1 MLPQADSFHQ
11 SSHQILLAMKELQI
25 GRLLRQANIRKSC
38 GIPVMAL
45 FQTLILLVFQGKN
58 LFRFLH
64 SEHIDC
70 TISKNAFYRF
80 LSNPSFNWQRFL
92 LLLAAKITKVFH
104 SLTNSGRAKM
114 LVLDDSV
121 LPRNR
126 SKSVELLARIYDHV
140 SQQYLRGFNL
150 LALGWTDGFS
160 FVPVAFNLLS
170 SAKKQNRYQ
179 EAEQGI
185 DHRTNGWKARIGS
198 MLQKPEAALLMVQR
212 ALDAGIEADYIL
224 MDSWFTNEPFI
235 QKLRTMGLHVIGM
248 VKDAKQRYLYRRRAF
263 TLPQLAKLA
272 VRRNA
277 GTPYRSLVVKTG
289 KHNIPVRIIFVQN
302 RNKKS
307 EFLYLLTTDIALSDD
322 EAIRLY
328 GNRWSIETFFKS
340 SKSLFRLCNEFQTRN
355 YDSALAHTALV
366 FTRYMVLEWIRRKD
380 NDQRT
385 CGGIFFAR
393 CDEVQDMELSEAL
406 RSLMTLFVEIM
417 NEQSA
422 ENTEVIKSKL
432 SFWVASQSRY
442 IRDLLGNLCW
452 ES

>member
-1 MLPQADSFHQ
+1 MLPQTNSFHQ
-11 SSHQILLAMKELQI
+11 TANQILLAMKELQI
-25 GRLLRQANIRKSC
+25 GRLLRQANVRKSC
-38 GIPVMAL
+38 GVPVVAL

-64 SEHIDC
+64 SEHTDC

-80 LSNPSFNWQRFL
+80 LGNPSFNWHRFL
-92 LLLAAKITKVFH
+92 LLLSARITRVFG
-104 SLTNSGRAKM
+104 SLTGSGRVKM

-185 DHRTNGWKARIGS
+185 DHRTNGWKARMGS
-198 MLQKPEAALLMVQR
+198 MLQKPEAALLMIQR
-212 ALDAGIEADYIL
+212 ALKAGIEADYIL
-224 MDSWFTNEPFI
+224 MDSWFTTAPFVK
-235 QKLRTMGLHVIGM
+235 KLRDMGLHAIGM
-248 VKDAKQRYLYRRRAF
+248 VRNGKQSYLYRGRFF

-272 VRRNA
+272 VRENA
-277 GTPYRSLVVKTG
+277 GTPYRSLAVRTG
-289 KHNIPVRIIFVQN
+289 KHNVPVRIIFVQN
-302 RNKKS
+302 RNNKS
-307 EFLYLLTTDIALSDD
+307 EFLYLLTTDLALSDG

-328 GNRWSIETFFKS
+328 GNRWSIETFFKA

-366 FTRYMVLEWIRRKD
+366 FTRYMVLEWIRRKN
-380 NDQRT
+380 NDQKT
-385 CGGIFFAR
+385 YGGLFFAM
-393 CDEVQDMELSEAL
+393 CEDVQDMELSEAL
-406 RSLMTLFVEIM
+406 RSLMALFVEIL
-417 NEQSA
+417 NA
-422 ENTEVIKSKL
+422 WGVENTEVIKSKV
-432 SFWVASQSRY
+432 SFWIASQSRY

>member
-140 SQQYLRGFNL
+140 SQQ
-150 LALGWTDGFS
+150 
-160 FVPVAFNLLS
+160 
-170 SAKKQNRYQ
+170 
-179 EAEQGI
+179 
-185 DHRTNGWKARIGS
+185 
-198 MLQKPEAALLMVQR
+198 
-212 ALDAGIEADYIL
+212 
-224 MDSWFTNEPFI
+224 
-235 QKLRTMGLHVIGM
+235 
-248 VKDAKQRYLYRRRAF
+248 
-263 TLPQLAKLA
+263 
-272 VRRNA
+272 
-277 GTPYRSLVVKTG
+277 
-289 KHNIPVRIIFVQN
+289 
-302 RNKKS
+302 
-307 EFLYLLTTDIALSDD
+307 
-322 EAIRLY
+322 
-328 GNRWSIETFFKS
+328 
-340 SKSLFRLCNEFQTRN
+340 
-355 YDSALAHTALV
+355 
-366 FTRYMVLEWIRRKD
+366 
-380 NDQRT
+380 
-385 CGGIFFAR
+385 
-393 CDEVQDMELSEAL
+393 
-406 RSLMTLFVEIM
+406 
-417 NEQSA
+417 
-422 ENTEVIKSKL
+422 
-432 SFWVASQSRY
+432 
-442 IRDLLGNLCW
+442 
-452 ES
+452 

>member
-1 MLPQADSFHQ
+1 MLPQTNSFHQ
-11 SSHQILLAMKELQI
+11 TANPILLAMKELQI
-25 GRLLRQANIRKSC
+25 GRLLRQANVRKSC
-38 GIPVMAL
+38 GVPVVAL

-64 SEHIDC
+64 SEHTDC

-80 LSNPSFNWQRFL
+80 LGNPSFNWHRFL
-92 LLLAAKITKVFH
+92 LLLSARITRVFG
-104 SLTNSGRAKM
+104 SLTGSGRVKM

-185 DHRTNGWKARIGS
+185 DHRTNGWKARMGS
-198 MLQKPEAALLMVQR
+198 MLQKPEAALLMIQR
-212 ALDAGIEADYIL
+212 ALKAGIEADYIL
-224 MDSWFTNEPFI
+224 MDSWFTTAPFVK
-235 QKLRTMGLHVIGM
+235 KLRDMGLHAIGM
-248 VKDAKQRYLYRRRAF
+248 VRNGKQSYLYRGRFF

-272 VRRNA
+272 VRENA
-277 GTPYRSLVVKTG
+277 GTPYRSLAVRTG
-289 KHNIPVRIIFVQN
+289 KHNVPVRIIFVQN
-302 RNKKS
+302 RNNKS
-307 EFLYLLTTDIALSDD
+307 EFLYLLTTDLALSDG

-328 GNRWSIETFFKS
+328 GNRWSIETFFKA

-366 FTRYMVLEWIRRKD
+366 FTRYMVLEWIRRKN
-380 NDQRT
+380 NDQKT
-385 CGGIFFAR
+385 YGGLFFAM
-393 CDEVQDMELSEAL
+393 CEDVQDMELSEAL
-406 RSLMTLFVEIM
+406 RSLMALFVEIL
-417 NEQSA
+417 NA
-422 ENTEVIKSKL
+422 WGVENTEVIKSKV
-432 SFWVASQSRY
+432 SFWIASQSRY

>member
-1 MLPQADSFHQ
+1 MLPQTNSFHQ
-11 SSHQILLAMKELQI
+11 ASNQILLAMKELQV

-38 GIPVMAL
+38 GVPVASL
-45 FQTLILLVFQGKN
+45 FQTLFLLVFQGKN

-64 SEHIDC
+64 SEHTEC

-80 LSNPSFNWQRFL
+80 LGNPSFNWHRFL
-92 LLLAAKITKVFH
+92 LLLAAKITKLFS
-104 SLTNSGRAKM
+104 SLTSSGRVKM

-289 KHNIPVRIIFVQN
+289 KHNIPVRIIFIQN

-328 GNRWSIETFFKS
+328 GNRWSIEMFFKS

-385 CGGIFFAR
+385 CGGIFFAM
-393 CDEVQDMELSEAL
+393 CDDVQDMELSEAL

>member
-1 MLPQADSFHQ
+1 MLPQTDSFHQ
-11 SSHQILLAMKELQI
+11 GSNQILLAMQELQI

-38 GIPVMAL
+38 GIPVIAL
-45 FQTLILLVFQGKN
+45 FQALLLLVFHGKN
-58 LFRFLH
+58 LFHFLH

-70 TISKNAFYRF
+70 NISKNAFYRF
-80 LSNPSFNWQRFL
+80 LDNPSFNWHRFL
-92 LLLAAKITKVFH
+92 LLLATKITRAFG
-104 SLTNSGRAKM
+104 SLTGSGRVKM

-126 SKSVELLARIYDHV
+126 SKSVELLARVYDHV

-185 DHRTNGWKARIGS
+185 DHRTNGWKARMGS
-198 MLQKPEAALLMVQR
+198 MLQKPEAALLMIQR
-212 ALDAGIEADYIL
+212 AMDAGIEADYIL
-224 MDSWFTNEPFI
+224 MDSWFTTDPFVK
-235 QKLRTMGLHVIGM
+235 KLSDLGLHVIGM
-248 VKDAKQRYLYRRRAF
+248 VRNGKQRYLYQGRFF

-272 VRRNA
+272 VRENA
-277 GTPYRSLVVKTG
+277 GTPYRSLAVRTG
-289 KHNIPVRIIFVQN
+289 KHNVPVRIIFVQN
-302 RNKKS
+302 RNNKS
-307 EFLYLLTTDIALSDD
+307 EFLYLLTTDLALSDD

-328 GNRWSIETFFKS
+328 GNRWSIETFFKA

-380 NDQRT
+380 KDQRT
-385 CGGIFFAR
+385 YGGLFFAM

-406 RSLMTLFVEIM
+406 QSLMALFLEIM
-417 NEQSA
+417 NEQST
-422 ENTEVIKSKL
+422 ENTEVIKSKV
-432 SFWVASQSRY
+432 SFWIASQSRY

>member
-1 MLPQADSFHQ
+1 M
-11 SSHQILLAMKELQI
+11 
-25 GRLLRQANIRKSC
+25 
-38 GIPVMAL
+38 
-45 FQTLILLVFQGKN
+45 
-58 LFRFLH
+58 
-64 SEHIDC
+64 
-70 TISKNAFYRF
+70 
-80 LSNPSFNWQRFL
+80 
-92 LLLAAKITKVFH
+92 
-104 SLTNSGRAKM
+104 
-114 LVLDDSV
+114 
-121 LPRNR
+121 
-126 SKSVELLARIYDHV
+126 
-140 SQQYLRGFNL
+140 

-185 DHRTNGWKARIGS
+185 DHRTNGWMARMGS

-248 VKDAKQRYLYRRRAF
+248 AKDTKQRYLYQGCAY

-272 VRRNA
+272 VCRNA
-277 GTPYRSLVVKTG
+277 GTTYRSLAVKTG
-289 KHNIPVRIIFVQN
+289 KHNVPVRIVFVQN
-302 RNKKS
+302 RNQKS
-307 EFLYLLTTDIALSDD
+307 DFLYLLTTDIALSDD
-322 EAIRLY
+322 EVIRLY
-328 GNRWSIETFFKS
+328 GNRWSIETFFKA

-355 YDSALAHTALV
+355 YDSARAHTALV

-385 CGGIFFAR
+385 YGGLFFAM

-406 RSLMTLFVEIM
+406 KSLMALFVEIM

-422 ENTEVIKSKL
+422 ENTDVVKSKV